1 MKLKSVYS
9 VRDSVE
15 EVVSDIHN
23 QLNGFNATVLIF
35 FASSYFDPSIGKK
48 MQDAFKGITV
58 FGCTTAGEITS
69 GKMLHGSVV
78 AMALGPEIVS
88 AIKVAVL
95 ENIKSGVNVKPAFQA
110 FEDHF
115 QLAVRKMDL
124 SEYLGIV
131 LIDGLSGKEEAIMN
145 QIGDQA
151 DLTFLGGSTGDDLR
165 FKTTYVYSGGKSYT
179 DAALLVLLHVKNGF
193 DIIKTQSFN
202 ILARKLLVTKSDEV
216 TRDVIEFDGQPAA
229 LAYAAAIGTTVH
241 DVANYFMHNPVGLI
255 INDEPY
261 VRSPQR
267 INGNSITF
275 YCHIPEGMEVSL
287 LESTDILEDMTE
299 ALSKAESTGPIAGI
313 INLNCIL
320 RTLELEK
327 KGQSETYGKLFTGI
341 PTIGFSTYG
350 EEYIGHINQTA
361 TLLVLR

>member
-9 VRDSVE
+9 VRDTIE
-15 EVVSDIHN
+15 EVVSDLSS
-23 QLNGFNATVLIF
+23 QLNGFNATALIF
-35 FASSYFDPSIGKK
+35 FASSHFDPSIGKK
-48 MQDAFKGITV
+48 MQDTFKGVTV

-69 GKMLHGSVV
+69 GKMLKGSVV
-78 AMALGPEIVS
+78 AMALGPEVVT

-110 FEDHF
+110 FEEHF
-115 QLAVRKMDL
+115 QVPVRKMDL
-124 SEYLGIV
+124 AEYVGIV
-131 LIDGLSGKEEAIMN
+131 LIDGLSGREEVIMN

-151 DLTFLGGSTGDDLR
+151 DLSFLGGSSGDDLK
-165 FKTTYVYSGGKSYT
+165 FKATYVYSGGKAYT
-179 DAALLVLLHVKNGF
+179 DAALLVLLHMKNGF

-202 ILARKLLVTKSDEV
+202 ILDKKLVVTKSDEV

-229 LAYAAAIGTTVH
+229 LAYAAAIGTTVSEISNH
-241 DVANYFMHNPVGLI
+241 FMHNPVGLI

-267 INGNSITF
+267 VNDQSITF

-287 LESTDILEDMTE
+287 LESMDIMEDMRD
-299 ALSKAESTGPIAGI
+299 ALVKAKQHGPVAGI
-313 INLNCIL
+313 INFNCIL

-327 KGQSETYGKLFTGI
+327 NGKTEEYGKLFTEI
-341 PTIGFSTYG
+341 PTVGFSTYG

-361 TLLVLR
+361 TILVLR